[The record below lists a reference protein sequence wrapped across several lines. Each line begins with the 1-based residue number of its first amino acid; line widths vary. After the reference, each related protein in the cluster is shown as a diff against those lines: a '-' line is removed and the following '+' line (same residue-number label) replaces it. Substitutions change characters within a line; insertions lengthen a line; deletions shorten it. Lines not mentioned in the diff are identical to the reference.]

1 MKSGIDE
8 KQGVMWRVIHRGIWR
23 GPLDLL
29 QAIIRPQE
37 RPNPTLKKGRLEYGY
52 LSISS
57 VSRFRPLSPSPPLFL
72 AMEALAPASSLAIS
86 HPSPRPSR
94 GSPARLCAARGLTAF
109 RRGRPPL
116 RLRAATASDSIGH
129 LDPQRDSDPVE
140 VIGIGS
146 RKDAVID
153 FCLSSPSVSSSRL
166 RFWTIHMR
174 DNLKMQLLQRCHGT
188 DVILRNVEFPLSL
201 HPCPSAVILVAT
213 AGHGLDHIT
222 AIELLNAVKLAG
234 GLTVA
239 IILKPFSFEGQRRQ
253 EEVFEL
259 INKLQECSYFQIVVE
274 VDSLLEKEIQTLAE
288 ALESANNAVFL
299 AISAISNLMSLLK
312 SYGEAKVGF
321 GVGYNIKSAITQA
334 VFHCPFLGCGIKDLN
349 GLVIFVLASAS
360 ALDESDLLSIIV
372 SFRRITECTRE
383 IIFSRIHEPSMEPN
397 LFVITLLIVGCNQK
411 IVSQKRSFLSSL
423 ALHIPFLSPLLGR
436 DISELDENLSVH
448 SPNPAADVCISP
460 DMASMS
466 NLDLSNGALDTFS
479 EEIETEPSSKDS
491 SSESKRDGVESSES
505 SNESIYE
512 NGNQINEDIRR
523 KQPNSWNIGPAFSM
537 AQLWARQRAVLN
549 GTNRIGELDTFTLP
563 VGVKSFEQC
572 SACSSDSALLET
584 LDDHG
589 TGGEFLG
596 TQNAQPWD
604 TFTDLGLEAV
614 FDVYNSILT
623 LLKGRN
629 RDESRKRGLLSAR
642 AASMLE
648 AERESQKSFA
658 PVMEI
663 QYRGGIYRGRCQGGL
678 PEGKGRIT
686 FTDGSFYDGIWRYGK
701 RCGLGTLC
709 YNNGDMFQGA
719 WRDDLMHGKGWFY
732 FHTGDRWFANFWKGK
747 ANGEGRFYSRNGSIF
762 FGHFKNGW
770 RHGQSLYIDI
780 DGSRWT
786 EIWDEGVLVSRTL
799 LDKEASGK

>member
-1 MKSGIDE
+1 
-8 KQGVMWRVIHRGIWR
+8 
-23 GPLDLL
+23 
-29 QAIIRPQE
+29 
-37 RPNPTLKKGRLEYGY
+37 
-52 LSISS
+52 
-57 VSRFRPLSPSPPLFL
+57 
-72 AMEALAPASSLAIS
+72 MEALAPSSLLAIS
-86 HPSPRPSR
+86 HASTRPLR
-94 GSPARLCAARGLTAF
+94 GSPARICAARGLTGF
-109 RRGRPPL
+109 HRGRPPL
-116 RLRAATASDSIGH
+116 RLRVSTASDSIGH
-129 LDPQRDSDPVE
+129 LDSQRDSDPVE

-174 DNLKMQLLQRCHGT
+174 DNLKVQLLQRCHGT
-188 DVILRNVEFPLSL
+188 DMILRNVEFPPSL
-201 HPCPSAVILVAT
+201 HPCPPAVILVAT

-222 AIELLNAVKLAG
+222 AIELLHAVKLAG

-239 IILKPFSFEGQRRQ
+239 IILKPFNFEGQRRQ

-259 INKLQECSYFQIVVE
+259 INKLQEFSHFQIVVE
-274 VDSLLEKEIQTLAE
+274 ADSLLEKEIQTLAE
-288 ALESANNAVFL
+288 ALERANNAVFL
-299 AISAISNLMSLLK
+299 AISAISNLMSETHLKFRNSPDGEIKEVKPLEVVKLLE

-321 GVGYNIKSAITQA
+321 GAGYNIKSAITQA
-334 VFHCPFLGCGIKDLN
+334 VFHCPFLNGGPKDLN
-349 GLVIFVLASAS
+349 GPVIFTLASGS
-360 ALDESDLLSIIV
+360 ALDESDLLSIV
-372 SFRRITECTRE
+372 LTFRQITECKRE

-397 LFVITLLIVGCNQK
+397 LFLITLLIVGCNQK

-423 ALHIPFLSPLLGR
+423 ALRIPFLSSLLGR
-436 DISELDENLSVH
+436 DIPELVENLPVH
-448 SPNPAADVCISP
+448 SRNPAADVFISP
-460 DMASMS
+460 DMATMS
-466 NLDLSNGALDTFS
+466 NLDLSNGSLDTFS
-479 EEIETEPSSKDS
+479 EEIETELSSKDS
-491 SSESKRDGVESSES
+491 NSERLRDGVESLES

-523 KQPNSWNIGPAFSM
+523 KQPNSWNIGPAFHM
-537 AQLWARQRAVLN
+537 AQLWARQRAVLI
-549 GTNRIGELDTFTLP
+549 GTNKIDEPDTLTLP

-572 SACSSDSALLET
+572 SACSSDFALSET
-584 LDDHG
+584 LHDHG
-589 TGGEFLG
+589 TGGDFLG
-596 TQNAQPWD
+596 AQNAQSRD
-604 TFTDLGLEAV
+604 AFADAGLEAV
-614 FDVYNSILT
+614 FDIYNSVLT

-648 AERESQKSFA
+648 AEREPQKSFA

-663 QYRGGIYRGRCQGGL
+663 QYRGGIYRGRGQGGL
-678 PEGKGRIT
+678 PEGKGRLT
-686 FTDGSFYDGIWRYGK
+686 FADGSFYDGIWRYGK

-709 YNNGDMFQGA
+709 YSNGDVFQGA

-770 RHGQSLYIDI
+770 RHGQCLYIDI

-786 EIWDEGVLVSRTL
+786 EMWDEGVLVSRTL
-799 LDKEASGK
+799 LEKEASGQ